1 MTLRIRW
8 LEKSLLK
15 KKLVEIFI
23 KSKNY
28 KNKKGINFFTKTK
41 YPFQVAS
48 MQHKKNHII
57 NPHIHKNYTRKINN
71 TSEVL
76 IIQSGEIEVH
86 FYNNK
91 KKIVKKISLKKDD
104 IIIFFTGSHGFK
116 IKKNSRFI
124 EVKQGPY
131 NKKTDKILI

>member
-1 MTLRIRW
+1 MIREI
-8 LEKSLLK
+8 LIE
-15 KKLVEIFI
+15 KKLVAILI
-23 KSKNY
+23 KSKSY

-57 NPHIHKNYTRKINN
+57 NPHIHKNYIRKINN

-76 IIQSGEIEVH
+76 IIQSGEIEVN
-86 FYNNK
+86 FYNDK

-104 IIIFFTGSHGFK
+104 IIIFFSGIHGFK

-131 NKKTDKILI
+131 NKKIDKILI